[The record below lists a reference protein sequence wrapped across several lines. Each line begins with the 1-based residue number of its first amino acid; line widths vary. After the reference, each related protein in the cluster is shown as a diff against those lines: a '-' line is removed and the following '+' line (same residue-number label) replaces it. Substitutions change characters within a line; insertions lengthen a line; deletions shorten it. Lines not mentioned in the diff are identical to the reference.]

1 MGDDKIQE
9 LLLQLVQDMSFLK
22 AKLSNIEEQKL
33 SSRIDNLEA
42 QNREHERTI
51 RSLEKR
57 NDSME
62 EFIRNNMND
71 SRKQQIS
78 VFISIGLAVFSA
90 VLSLI
95 INLLYGEDKMA
106 IKIQLIIDEY
116 KEELAKLMNEN
127 ILLRAQVKQL
137 QNDLEEFKKLLQN
150 MHIEI

>member
-1 MGDDKIQE
+1 MGEDKIQE

-62 EFIRNNMND
+62 EFVRTNIQD

-78 VFISIGLAVFSA
+78 VFISLGLAVFSA

-95 INLLYGEDKMA
+95 INL
-106 IKIQLIIDEY
+106 
-116 KEELAKLMNEN
+116 
-127 ILLRAQVKQL
+127 
-137 QNDLEEFKKLLQN
+137 F
-150 MHIEI
+150 

>member
-1 MGDDKIQE
+1 MGEDKIQE

-78 VFISIGLAVFSA
+78 VFISIGLAIFSA
-90 VLSLI
+90 VLSMI
-95 INLLYGEDKMA
+95 INLL
-106 IKIQLIIDEY
+106 
-116 KEELAKLMNEN
+116 
-127 ILLRAQVKQL
+127 
-137 QNDLEEFKKLLQN
+137 
-150 MHIEI
+150 

>member
-1 MGDDKIQE
+1 MGEDKIQE

-62 EFIRNNMND
+62 EFVRTNMQD
-71 SRKQQIS
+71 SKKQQIS
-78 VFISIGLAVFSA
+78 VFISLGLAVFSA
-90 VLSLI
+90 VLSVI
-95 INLLYGEDKMA
+95 INL
-106 IKIQLIIDEY
+106 
-116 KEELAKLMNEN
+116 
-127 ILLRAQVKQL
+127 
-137 QNDLEEFKKLLQN
+137 F
-150 MHIEI
+150 

>member
-1 MGDDKIQE
+1 MGEDKIQE

-42 QNREHERTI
+42 QNREHERII

-57 NDSME
+57 NDGME
-62 EFIRNNMND
+62 EFVRNNMND

-78 VFISIGLAVFSA
+78 VFISLGLAVFSA

-95 INLLYGEDKMA
+95 INL
-106 IKIQLIIDEY
+106 I
-116 KEELAKLMNEN
+116 
-127 ILLRAQVKQL
+127 
-137 QNDLEEFKKLLQN
+137 
-150 MHIEI
+150 

>member
-1 MGDDKIQE
+1 MGEDKIQE

-57 NDSME
+57 NGDME
-62 EFIRNNMND
+62 EFVRNNIND

-78 VFISIGLAVFSA
+78 VFISLGLAVFSA

-95 INLLYGEDKMA
+95 INL
-106 IKIQLIIDEY
+106 I
-116 KEELAKLMNEN
+116 
-127 ILLRAQVKQL
+127 
-137 QNDLEEFKKLLQN
+137 
-150 MHIEI
+150 

>member
-1 MGDDKIQE
+1 MGEDKIQE

-78 VFISIGLAVFSA
+78 IFISIGLAVFSA
-90 VLSLI
+90 ILSLI
-95 INLLYGEDKMA
+95 INL
-106 IKIQLIIDEY
+106 
-116 KEELAKLMNEN
+116 
-127 ILLRAQVKQL
+127 
-137 QNDLEEFKKLLQN
+137 F
-150 MHIEI
+150 

>member
-57 NDSME
+57 NESME

-71 SRKQQIS
+71 GRKQQIS

-90 VLSLI
+90 VLSML
-95 INLLYGEDKMA
+95 INLL
-106 IKIQLIIDEY
+106 
-116 KEELAKLMNEN
+116 
-127 ILLRAQVKQL
+127 
-137 QNDLEEFKKLLQN
+137 
-150 MHIEI
+150 

>member
-1 MGDDKIQE
+1 MGEDKIQE

-51 RSLEKR
+51 RTLEKR

-95 INLLYGEDKMA
+95 INL
-106 IKIQLIIDEY
+106 
-116 KEELAKLMNEN
+116 
-127 ILLRAQVKQL
+127 
-137 QNDLEEFKKLLQN
+137 F
-150 MHIEI
+150 

>member
-62 EFIRNNMND
+62 EFVRTNIQD
-71 SRKQQIS
+71 SKKQQIS
-78 VFISIGLAVFSA
+78 VFVSMGLAVFSA
-90 VLSLI
+90 ILSMI
-95 INLLYGEDKMA
+95 INL
-106 IKIQLIIDEY
+106 
-116 KEELAKLMNEN
+116 
-127 ILLRAQVKQL
+127 
-137 QNDLEEFKKLLQN
+137 F
-150 MHIEI
+150 

>member
-1 MGDDKIQE
+1 MGEDKIQE

-78 VFISIGLAVFSA
+78 VFISIGLAIFSA
-90 VLSLI
+90 VLSMI
-95 INLLYGEDKMA
+95 INL
-106 IKIQLIIDEY
+106 
-116 KEELAKLMNEN
+116 
-127 ILLRAQVKQL
+127 
-137 QNDLEEFKKLLQN
+137 F
-150 MHIEI
+150 

>member
-1 MGDDKIQE
+1 MGEDKIQE

-57 NDSME
+57 NDGME
-62 EFIRNNMND
+62 EFVRTNMQD

-78 VFISIGLAVFSA
+78 VFVSIGLAVFSA
-90 VLSLI
+90 ILSMI
-95 INLLYGEDKMA
+95 INL
-106 IKIQLIIDEY
+106 
-116 KEELAKLMNEN
+116 
-127 ILLRAQVKQL
+127 
-137 QNDLEEFKKLLQN
+137 F
-150 MHIEI
+150 

>member
-1 MGDDKIQE
+1 MGEDKIQE

-42 QNREHERTI
+42 QNREHERTM

-78 VFISIGLAVFSA
+78 VFISIRLAVFSA

-95 INLLYGEDKMA
+95 INL
-106 IKIQLIIDEY
+106 
-116 KEELAKLMNEN
+116 
-127 ILLRAQVKQL
+127 
-137 QNDLEEFKKLLQN
+137 F
-150 MHIEI
+150 

>member
-1 MGDDKIQE
+1 MGEDKIQE

-42 QNREHERTI
+42 QNREHERKI

-95 INLLYGEDKMA
+95 INL
-106 IKIQLIIDEY
+106 
-116 KEELAKLMNEN
+116 
-127 ILLRAQVKQL
+127 
-137 QNDLEEFKKLLQN
+137 F
-150 MHIEI
+150 

>member
-1 MGDDKIQE
+1 MGEDKIQE

-62 EFIRNNMND
+62 EFIRNNVND

-95 INLLYGEDKMA
+95 INL
-106 IKIQLIIDEY
+106 
-116 KEELAKLMNEN
+116 
-127 ILLRAQVKQL
+127 
-137 QNDLEEFKKLLQN
+137 F
-150 MHIEI
+150 